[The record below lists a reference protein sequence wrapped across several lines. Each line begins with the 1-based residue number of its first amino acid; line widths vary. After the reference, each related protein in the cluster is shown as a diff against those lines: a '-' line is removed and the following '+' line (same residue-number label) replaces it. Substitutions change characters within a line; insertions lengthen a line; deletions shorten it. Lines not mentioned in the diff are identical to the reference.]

1 MFQTTN
7 QRLKT
12 LANID
17 LAVVFPLQI
26 KREKHLARLWP
37 IQDGIRYTGD
47 LFQHLQLPY
56 HGSPISLSLSLYRG
70 KILKMPLRLEFATV
84 HLS

>member
-56 HGSPISLSLSLYRG
+56 HGSPISLSL
-70 KILKMPLRLEFATV
+70 PL
-84 HLS
+84 

>member
-26 KREKHLARLWP
+26 KREKHLAQLWP
-37 IQDGIRYTGD
+37 IQDRIRYTGD
-47 LFQHLQLPY
+47 LFQHLQLPH
-56 HGSPISLSLSLYRG
+56 HGSPTSLS
-70 KILKMPLRLEFATV
+70 IPL
-84 HLS
+84 